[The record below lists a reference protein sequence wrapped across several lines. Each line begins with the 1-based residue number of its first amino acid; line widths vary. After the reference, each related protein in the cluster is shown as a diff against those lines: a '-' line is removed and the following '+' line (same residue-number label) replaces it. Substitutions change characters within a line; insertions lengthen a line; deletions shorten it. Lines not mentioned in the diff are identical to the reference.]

1 MGEALNRGPV
11 GYQEPELEPPTPP
24 PPLNPP
30 PLNAEPPDDPE
41 LAVAA
46 KVPPAEDAKLP
57 APSAML
63 VKSGNIEPL

>member
-1 MGEALNRGPV
+1 VDVAAGRTA
-11 GYQEPELEPPTPP
+11 YQEPLLDPPTPP

-46 KVPPAEDAKLP
+46 NVPPADEAKLP

-63 VKSGNIEPL
+63 VKSGNIAPL